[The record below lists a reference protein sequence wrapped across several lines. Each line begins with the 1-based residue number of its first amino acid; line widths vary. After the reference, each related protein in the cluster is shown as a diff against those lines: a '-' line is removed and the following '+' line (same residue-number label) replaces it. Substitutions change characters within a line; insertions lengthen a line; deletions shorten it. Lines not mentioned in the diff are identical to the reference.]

1 MSLNMGHFDIPKEL
15 AALRKEYR
23 LHRLHEDE
31 VDRDPFRQFSRW
43 FDEAT
48 RAGESEPN
56 AMTLATA
63 TADGRPSARVVLLKG
78 VDAGGFQ
85 FFTNTS
91 SRKGDELAANP
102 RAALVFFWPT
112 LERQVRIEGRVEE
125 LSRAESAAYFAMR
138 PRESRIGAWAS
149 QQSRFIPS
157 REWLQRAFEEAAE
170 RFGTDEVPLPD
181 HWGGYRVV
189 PDLIEFWQ
197 GRENR
202 LHDRILYQ
210 RAADGWNIGRL
221 SP

>member
-1 MSLNMGHFDIPKEL
+1 MTHRETAKDL

-23 LHRLHEDE
+23 LHQLNEDE
-31 VDRDPFRQFSRW
+31 VDRDPVRQFSRW

-48 RAGESEPN
+48 RVGEPEPN
-56 AMTLATA
+56 AMTLATS
-63 TADGRPSARVVLLKG
+63 TADGRPSARIVLLKG

-102 RAALVFFWPT
+102 RAALVFFWPL

-125 LSRAESAAYFAMR
+125 VPRAESAAYFAMR
-138 PRESRIGAWAS
+138 PRESQVGAWAS
-149 QQSRFIPS
+149 QQSRVIPS
-157 REWLQRAFEEAAE
+157 REWLERAVEDSAR
-170 RFGTDEVPLPD
+170 RFGDAEVPLPD
-181 HWGGYRVV
+181 HWGGYRVI
-189 PDLIEFWQ
+189 PDQIEFWQ

-202 LHDRILYQ
+202 LHDRILYE
-210 RAADGWNIGRL
+210 RASDGWNVGRL

>member
-1 MSLNMGHFDIPKEL
+1 
-15 AALRKEYR
+15 
-23 LHRLHEDE
+23 
-31 VDRDPFRQFSRW
+31 
-43 FDEAT
+43 
-48 RAGESEPN
+48 
-56 AMTLATA
+56 MTLATA
-63 TADGRPSARVVLLKG
+63 TADGRPAARIVLLKG

-102 RAALVFFWPT
+102 RAALVFFWAS

-125 LSRAESAAYFAMR
+125 LSRSESAAYFAMR

-149 QQSRFIPS
+149 HQSRVIPS
-157 REWLQRAFEEAAE
+157 REWLERAFVEAAE
-170 RFGTDEVPLPD
+170 RFDNEEVPLPE

-189 PDLIEFWQ
+189 PDQIEFWQ
-197 GRENR
+197 GRESR

-210 RAADGWNIGRL
+210 RAADGWKVGRL

>member
-1 MSLNMGHFDIPKEL
+1 MTNPEPRKDL

-23 LHRLHEDE
+23 LHRLSEDDVE
-31 VDRDPFRQFSRW
+31 RDPLRQFARW
-43 FDEAT
+43 FEEAT
-48 RAGESEPN
+48 AAGEAEPN
-56 AMTLATA
+56 AMTLATS

-78 VDAGGFQ
+78 IDANGFQ

-91 SRKGDELAANP
+91 SRKGDELSANP

-112 LERQVRIEGRVEE
+112 LERQVRVEGRVEE
-125 LSRAESAAYFAMR
+125 LTRAESAAYFVIR

-149 QQSRFIPS
+149 QQSSLIPS
-157 REWLQRAFEEAAE
+157 REWLERAVAE
-170 RFGTDEVPLPD
+170 TTRRFGDGDIPLPD
-181 HWGGYRVV
+181 QWGGYRVL
-189 PDLIEFWQ
+189 PDQIEFWQ

-210 RAADGWNIGRL
+210 RAADGWNLGRL

>member
-1 MSLNMGHFDIPKEL
+1 MKHPETPQEL

-23 LHRLHEDE
+23 LHRLNEDE
-31 VDRDPFRQFSRW
+31 VDRDPFRQFSQW

-63 TADGRPSARVVLLKG
+63 TADGRPAARIVLLKG

-102 RAALVFFWPT
+102 RAALVFFWAS

-125 LSRAESAAYFAMR
+125 LSRSESAAYFAMR

-149 QQSRFIPS
+149 HQSRVIPS
-157 REWLQRAFEEAAE
+157 REWLERAFVEAAE
-170 RFGTDEVPLPD
+170 RFDNEEVPLPE

-189 PDLIEFWQ
+189 PDQIEFWQ
-197 GRENR
+197 GRESR

-210 RAADGWNIGRL
+210 RAADGWKVGRL

>member
-1 MSLNMGHFDIPKEL
+1 MTHPDIPGDL
-15 AALRKEYR
+15 AVLRKEYR

-31 VDRDPFRQFSRW
+31 VDRDPFRQFARW

-48 RAGESEPN
+48 RAGEAEPN
-56 AMTLATA
+56 AMTLATS
-63 TADGRPSARVVLLKG
+63 TADGRPSARIVLLKG

-102 RAALVFFWPT
+102 HAALVFFWPS

-125 LSRAESAAYFAMR
+125 LSRSESASYFAMR

-149 QQSRFIPS
+149 PQSRVIPS
-157 REWLQRAFEEAAE
+157 REWLEHAVDEATR
-170 RFGTDEVPLPD
+170 RFGDADVPLPD
-181 HWGGYRVV
+181 QWGGYRVL
-189 PDLIEFWQ
+189 PDRIEFWQ

-202 LHDRILYQ
+202 LHDRIFYQ
-210 RAADGWNIGRL
+210 RASDGWNLGRL

>member
-1 MSLNMGHFDIPKEL
+1 MSLNMGHLDIPKEL

-157 REWLQRAFEEAAE
+157 REWLERAFEEAAE

>member
-1 MSLNMGHFDIPKEL
+1 MTQPESPKDL
-15 AALRKEYR
+15 TALRKEYR
-23 LHRLHEDE
+23 LHRLSEAE
-31 VDRDPFRQFSRW
+31 VDRDPFHQFARW

-48 RAGESEPN
+48 RVGELEPN
-56 AMTLATA
+56 AMTLATS

-78 VDAGGFQ
+78 VDADGFQ

-102 RAALVFFWPT
+102 RAALVFFWPS

-125 LSRAESAAYFAMR
+125 LTRSESAAYFAMR

-149 QQSRFIPS
+149 QQSRVIPS
-157 REWLQRAFEEAAE
+157 REWLERAVEEAAE
-170 RFGTDEVPLPD
+170 RFGGGEVPLPD
-181 HWGGYRVV
+181 AWGGYRVV
-189 PDLIEFWQ
+189 PDHIEFWQ

-202 LHDRILYQ
+202 LHDRILYE
-210 RAADGWNIGRL
+210 RASDGWNVGRL